1 MSRRPPLAVF
11 TPWYPSLGNPM
22 LGNFVGEWS
31 RLAADGRDVRI
42 INAVEWP
49 GGPDELVTQHKPAFE
64 SLVHRMARAG
74 GLDARG
80 AFGTIT
86 RVPNVL
92 VAGWQVPRRAETA
105 VDAIA
110 AALGPIDA
118 PVVHGHVGYFGG
130 LAAARLARP
139 DARVIVT
146 EHSSELGNVLA
157 DDAGRALYAEVLQ
170 RAHRLTCVS
179 GVVKQ
184 LILQHLPEFEST
196 IEVLPNPV
204 DFDAAPRRAEKPES
218 LDKWLFVGGL
228 TDIKGVVRLVEA
240 FIEFARTRPAATLGM
255 FGEGNLR
262 DQVVTMVTDARL
274 GERVTLHGAVPRS
287 TVLARM
293 PEFDVLVAPSRY
305 ETFHLAVPEAVAA
318 GLPVLLTRSGGPEES
333 LGQTHRL
340 CAEFVDV
347 NDDAE
352 ELVAGLHALEARLPD
367 LDPGQA
373 RAELNARFGP
383 NAVRSRLAELYGE
396 DEWGPLPAVLPAPM
410 QATRVRPEKLVVFAR
425 RTWRSLA
432 VEPQIA
438 VAKEE
443 GVEITTIGVPQ
454 PKAPAK
460 PLTVS
465 QRALR
470 KGRRLLSQVLP
481 STPTAAGGATAA
493 LLGDLTSAA
502 DASLYWDANPGIV
515 VVPELDPTL
524 FGRRAV
530 DAS

>member
-1 MSRRPPLAVF
+1 MSRRPSLAVF
-11 TPWYPSLGNPM
+11 TPWYPSLGNPV

-31 RLAADGRDVRI
+31 RLAADRRDVRI

-49 GGPDELVTQHKPAFE
+49 GGPEELVTQHKPAFDA
-64 SLVHRMARAG
+64 LVHRMAGAG
-74 GLDARG
+74 GLDANG

-92 VAGWQVPRRAETA
+92 VTGWQVPQRAETA
-105 VDAIA
+105 VEAIS
-110 AALGPIDA
+110 AALGLIDA

-130 LAAARLARP
+130 LAAARLAHP

-146 EHSSELGNVLA
+146 AHSTELGNVLA

-179 GVVKQ
+179 GLVKQ
-184 LILQHLPEFEST
+184 LIVDHLPEFEST
-196 IEVLPNPV
+196 IEVVPNPV
-204 DFDAAPRRAEKPES
+204 DFDGAPKRTDKPEA
-218 LDKWLFVGGL
+218 LNKWVFVGGL
-228 TDIKGVVRLVEA
+228 IDRKGVVRILEA
-240 FIEFARTRPAATLGM
+240 FTEFARTRPSATLDM

-262 DQVVTMVTDARL
+262 EQLTGMVRDNNL

-287 TVLARM
+287 TVLGRL
-293 PEFDVLVAPSRY
+293 PEFDVLLAPSVY

-318 GLPVLLTRSGGPEES
+318 GLPVLLTRSGGPEEA
-333 LGQTHRL
+333 LGDTRRL

-347 NDDAE
+347 NDDSE
-352 ELVAGLHALEARLPD
+352 ELLDGMRRLEERLSELNLD
-367 LDPGQA
+367 LA
-373 RAELNARFGP
+373 RAELDARFGP
-383 NAVRSRLAELYGE
+383 NAVRAHLAKLYGE
-396 DEWGPLPAVLPAPM
+396 DDWGPLPAVVPAPM
-410 QATRVRPEKLVVFAR
+410 QSIRPRPEQMVIFSR

-443 GVEITTIGVPQ
+443 GLEVTTVGVPQ

-460 PLTVS
+460 PLTVP

-481 STPTAAGGATAA
+481 AKPEPASSPTTAV
-493 LLGDLTSAA
+493 LGDLTSAT
-502 DASLYWDANPGIV
+502 DASTYWDANPGVV

-524 FGRRAV
+524 LGRRAV
-530 DAS
+530 DAG